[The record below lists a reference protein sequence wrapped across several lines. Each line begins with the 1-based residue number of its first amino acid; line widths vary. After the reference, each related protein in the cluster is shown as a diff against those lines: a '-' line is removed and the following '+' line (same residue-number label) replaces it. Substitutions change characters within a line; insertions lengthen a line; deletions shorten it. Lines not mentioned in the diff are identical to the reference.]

1 MPVIQMFGSL
11 KSHETNKAIR
21 FFKERSIEFHFVDLA
36 EKGITIGELEN
47 ISKKIPVE
55 KLIDDESKDYKRL
68 NLDFMVF
75 DPASK
80 ILENPLIL
88 KTPITRFGREVS
100 VGYEPDK
107 WIKWIEQ
114 QK

>member
-1 MPVIQMFGSL
+1 MPVIQIFGSL

-21 FFKERSIEFHFVDLA
+21 FFKERSIEIHFVDLA

-55 KLIDDESKDYKRL
+55 KLIDNDSKVYKRL
-68 NLDFMVF
+68 NLNFMIF

-88 KTPITRFGREVS
+88 KTPITRFGKEVS
-100 VGYEPDK
+100 VGYEPAK
-107 WIKWIEQ
+107 WIKWME
-114 QK
+114 K